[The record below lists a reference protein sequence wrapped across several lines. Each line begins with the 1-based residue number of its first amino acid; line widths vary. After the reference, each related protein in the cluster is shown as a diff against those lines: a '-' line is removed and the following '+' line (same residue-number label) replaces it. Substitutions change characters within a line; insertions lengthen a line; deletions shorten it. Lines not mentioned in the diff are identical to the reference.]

1 MVTGREETC
10 ATTTPCERT
19 KIPVAIAA
27 SRTKELLELRASE
40 VVRGVGNAHQ
50 IFTERAAGAK
60 LWDIDG
66 KEYIDFVGG
75 IGVLNVGHS
84 HPKVLMAVTEQLGRF
99 THTCFQVAMYEGY
112 VKLAQALNRLAPGPS
127 KKKTL
132 LVTTGAEATENAVK
146 IARMHTG
153 RAGVIAFHH
162 GFHGRTMLALTM
174 TGKSSPYK
182 QNFGPFC
189 SDVYHAP
196 YPYEYHGWTSKKAL
210 DALSDLF
217 ESEVAPNRV
226 AAIIIEPVLG
236 EGGFVAASA
245 EFLKELRRIADEHGI
260 VLIADE
266 IQSGFGRTGKMFAI
280 EHAGIEPDLIT
291 IAKSIADGLPLAG
304 IIGKAEIMDA
314 PTAGGLGGTY
324 GGNPVACAA
333 ALAVLDIM
341 QEDNLLERAQ
351 AIGKTVEHAL
361 HDLKRRHR
369 QIGDVRGRGAMM
381 GFEFTDADTL
391 TGAAAVQKVVDEAR
405 ARGLLLL
412 SAGAKRNIIRILVP
426 LVISGADLD
435 TALER
440 LAQACDAA
448 LA

>member
-1 MVTGREETC
+1 
-10 ATTTPCERT
+10 
-19 KIPVAIAA
+19 VAIAA

-40 VVRGVGNAHQ
+40 IVRGVGNTHP
-50 IFTERAAGAK
+50 IFTERALGAK

-84 HPKVLMAVTEQLGRF
+84 HPKVLAAVTEQLGRF
-99 THTCFQVAMYEGY
+99 THTCFQVAMYDGY

-189 SDVYHAP
+189 SEVYHAP
-196 YPYEYHGWTSKKAL
+196 YPYEFHGWTTKKAL
-210 DALSDLF
+210 EALHELF
-217 ESEVAPNRV
+217 ESEIAPNRV

-236 EGGFVAASA
+236 EGGFVAAPV
-245 EFLKELRRIADEHGI
+245 EFLKALRNIADEHGI

-304 IIGKAEIMDA
+304 VIGKAEIMDA
-314 PTAGGLGGTY
+314 PTVGGLGGTY

-333 ALAVLDIM
+333 ALAVLDVM
-341 QEDNLLERAQ
+341 EEEHLLARAD
-351 AIGKTVEHAL
+351 AIGRKVEQAL

-381 GFEFTDADTL
+381 GFEFVDDEKS
-391 TGAAAVQKVVDEAR
+391 TGQANVQKIIEDAR
-405 ARGLLLL
+405 SRGLLLL
-412 SAGAKRNIIRILVP
+412 GAGAKRNIIRVLVP
-426 LVISGADLD
+426 LVISDADLD
-435 TALER
+435 TALHR
-440 LAQACDAA
+440 LAESCDAV
-448 LA
+448 LSS

>member
-1 MVTGREETC
+1 
-10 ATTTPCERT
+10 
-19 KIPVAIAA
+19 VAIAA

-40 VVRGVGNAHQ
+40 IVRGVGNTHP
-50 IFTERAAGAK
+50 IFTERAHGAK

-84 HPKVLMAVTEQLGRF
+84 HPKVLSAVAEQLGRF

-162 GFHGRTMLALTM
+162 GFHGRTMLALSM

-189 SDVYHAP
+189 SEVYHAP
-196 YPYEYHGWTSKKAL
+196 YPYEFHGWTTKKAL
-210 DALSDLF
+210 DALHELF
-217 ESEVAPNRV
+217 ESEIAPNRV

-236 EGGFVAASA
+236 EGGFVPAPA
-245 EFLKELRRIADEHGI
+245 EYLKALRAIADEHGI

-280 EHAGIEPDLIT
+280 EHAGVEPDLIT

-304 IIGKAEIMDA
+304 VIGKAEIMDA

-333 ALAVLDIM
+333 ALAVLDVM
-341 QEDNLLERAQ
+341 EEEHLLARAD
-351 AIGKTVEHAL
+351 AIGHKVEHAL
-361 HDLKRRHR
+361 LELKRRHR

-381 GFEFTDADTL
+381 AFEFVDDEKS
-391 TGAAAVQKVVDEAR
+391 TGQAYVQKIIEEAR

-412 SAGAKRNIIRILVP
+412 GAGAKRNIIRVLVP
-426 LVISGADLD
+426 LVISDADLD
-435 TALER
+435 TALHR
-440 LAQACDAA
+440 LAESCDAI
-448 LA
+448 LRS

>member
-1 MVTGREETC
+1 M
-10 ATTTPCERT
+10 
-19 KIPVAIAA
+19 AIAA
-27 SRTKELLELRASE
+27 SHTKELLELRASE
-40 VVRGVGNAHQ
+40 VVRGVGNAHP
-50 IFTERAAGAK
+50 IFTDRALGAK

-84 HPKVLMAVTEQLGRF
+84 HPKVLKAIGEQLKCF
-99 THTCFQVAMYEGY
+99 THTCFQVTMYEEY
-112 VKLAQALNRLAPGPS
+112 VKLAQALNKLAPGPS

-174 TGKSSPYK
+174 TGKSNPYK

-189 SDVYHAP
+189 SEVYHAP
-196 YPYEYHGWTSKKAL
+196 FPYEYHGWTTQR
-210 DALSDLF
+210 ALSALRELF
-217 ESEVAPNRV
+217 ESEIAPNRV

-236 EGGFVAASA
+236 EGGFVPAPPD
-245 EFLKELRRIADEHGI
+245 FLRTLREIANEHDI

-266 IQSGFGRTGKMFAI
+266 IQSGFGRTGKMFAV
-280 EHAGIEPDLIT
+280 EHAGIEPDIIT
-291 IAKSIADGLPLAG
+291 IAKSIAAGLPLAAVT
-304 IIGKAEIMDA
+304 GKTHIMDA

-333 ALAVLDIM
+333 ALAVLDVM
-341 QEDNLLERAQ
+341 KDENLLERAA
-351 AIGKTVEHAL
+351 AIGAAAHRVLLE
-361 HDLKRRHR
+361 LKNRHR
-369 QIGDVRGRGAMM
+369 AIGDVRGLGAMI
-381 GFEFTDADTL
+381 GFEFVDDEQYAGQTL
-391 TGAAAVQKVVDEAR
+391 ASRVIDEAR

-412 SAGAKRNIIRILVP
+412 AAGARRNIIRILVP
-426 LVISGADLD
+426 LVISNADLD
-435 TALER
+435 VALRR
-440 LAQACDAA
+440 LAESCDAA
-448 LA
+448 LAA